1 MGFMGEVGRGWRPE
15 YTVLVICWLG
25 WIGIYLA
32 RSVLPPVIPILT
44 DELGLSYGQAG
55 FLETAYLIG
64 YIIIKAPVGALS
76 QRLGKKR
83 LLMFSM
89 LGYGTATLLTS
100 RATGFYQ
107 IAFLRFLV
115 GLFQGVHL
123 PIANSLLSDR
133 FGERQGRAIGFNE
146 SGPNVGSA
154 LAFPLTVSI
163 VSVWSWRT
171 AFMLLSLPAFVLA
184 VLVALVLGKVDQVG
198 EVNQED
204 VVDVQLRDHIGIIVP
219 MAIAHSVYNLL
230 LRTLFTFTPAYLVD
244 VKGLSLTG
252 AGWYAL
258 IMPLAG
264 IAAKISSGFISERLG
279 DRNAIVGATT
289 MSSLLLF
296 TLIASGTGT
305 LAPVFIAMGLT
316 LYSFSPIIY
325 TSTASSLPSKL
336 KPAGLGVVTMIGN
349 TVGALSTTLIGTL
362 IDLKGYS
369 YSFTIMAIIGTIGA
383 VAIHKT
389 YKQHKNL

>member
-1 MGFMGEVGRGWRPE
+1 MRFMSEESGSWRPE
-15 YTVLVICWLG
+15 YTVLLVCWLG

-44 DELGLSYGQAG
+44 GELGLSYGQAG

-64 YIIIKAPVGALS
+64 YIIIKAPVGSLS

-83 LLMFSM
+83 LLMLSM

-100 RATGFYQ
+100 RAEGFYQ

-133 FGERQGRAIGFNE
+133 FGDRQGRAIGFNE
-146 SGPNVGSA
+146 SGPNVGNA

-163 VSVWSWRT
+163 VSVWSWRA

-184 VLVALVLGKVDQVG
+184 IVVALVLGDVDG
-198 EVNQED
+198 AFENDEED
-204 VVDVQLRDHIGIIVP
+204 SGDVRLRDYLGVIVP
-219 MAIAHSVYNLL
+219 MAIAHAVYNLL
-230 LRTLFTFTPAYLVD
+230 LRTLFTFTPAYLVE
-244 VKGLSLTG
+244 VKGISLTG
-252 AGWYAL
+252 AGWYAM

-264 IAAKISSGFISERLG
+264 IVAKVSSGFISERLG
-279 DRNAIVGATT
+279 DRYAIVGATSL
-289 MSSLLLF
+289 SSLLLF
-296 TLIASGTGT
+296 ALIISGTET
-305 LAPVFIAMGLT
+305 LTPVFIAMGLT

-325 TSTASSLPSKL
+325 ASTASSMPSKL
-336 KPAGLGVVTMIGN
+336 KPAGLGTVTMIGN

-362 IDLKGYS
+362 IDHRGYTFS
-369 YSFTIMAIIGTIGA
+369 LTAMAIIGIIGA
-383 VAIHKT
+383 AAIHIT
-389 YKQHKNL
+389 YKKQG